1 MINLLNKVSD
11 NLINSTKHSPYL
23 ATPAANKST
32 KGSSVD
38 AVDSKLATNEQHKQG
53 NANVAASGLAR
64 WSGLNSN
71 QLAFSQYKSAESS
84 LGTVYRELVNINTM
98 LNSKVNNVE
107 VMSNRVRQL
116 DHVTSKDLNGQLQ
129 PKVLN
134 RHSDRPN
141 YVLNSVNLLAKK
153 PAETLSMVLPSAGK
167 SVSFHIPAYAEPKE
181 ILMSINRSLAAVDTK
196 VTLNTEQK
204 LVFNP
209 TSDNSRFFNE
219 PVLFSGEGIRVPA
232 GNPVPVQMRLQ
243 VGALLSLADAIDGNA
258 DKQNVHKQDVNEQV
272 RQVQADVRHAI
283 VQLRAAM
290 DQVKNKNV
298 QSGRIDI
305 RAVESE
311 LSELLTEGDFGSR
324 LTSLLAQA
332 NISRNTAVS
341 LLNK

>member
-11 NLINSTKHSPYL
+11 NLVNNTKHSPL
-23 ATPAANKST
+23 LSTSAANKST
-32 KGSSVD
+32 KGSSIN
-38 AVDSKLATNEQHKQG
+38 AVDNKLTTNELKNQRG
-53 NANVAASGLAR
+53 DNVNGSGLAR
-64 WSGLNSN
+64 WSGLNKN
-71 QLAFSQYKSAESS
+71 QLAFSQYKSAENS
-84 LGTVYRELVNINTM
+84 LSTVYRELGNISTM

-107 VMSNRVRQL
+107 VMSNRIRQL

-134 RHSDRPN
+134 RHSERPN

-181 ILMSINRSLAAVDTK
+181 ILMSINRSLAAVDTN
-196 VTLNTEQK
+196 VTVNAVQQ

-219 PVLFSGEGIRVPA
+219 LVLFSGEGIRVPA
-232 GNPVPVQMRLQ
+232 GNPVPVQMQLQ
-243 VGALLSLADAIDGNA
+243 ASSLLSIADSIETKTN
-258 DKQNVHKQDVNEQV
+258 KQDVNDQV

-283 VQLRAAM
+283 IQLRASM
-290 DQVKNKNV
+290 DQVRNKNS
-298 QSGRIDI
+298 QQGSIDI
-305 RAVESE
+305 SAVESE
-311 LSELLTEGDFGSR
+311 LSELLSEGDFGSR

-332 NISRNTAVS
+332 NISRNTTVS
-341 LLNK
+341 LLSK